1 MKVSLPRFGSAHD
14 TFWFYHLSA
23 WYRSNKTST
32 YNISLCI
39 FLNCLSQKWFPVWR
53 NAGIDNPIKYTGKI
67 SKILQKKICNSC
79 SMPFDCSV
87 ICSPSFICQLGM
99 SKNRNEGGGQG
110 KGRQKERGR
119 RKERMIGKKEK
130 IGGRRG
136 GRKWRRKWRTEK
148 RRGRKVPL
156 SVHSKIHTSPNFVN
170 SIWYIWKREENSFFY
185 F

>member
-1 MKVSLPRFGSAHD
+1 MFLSSPFFRD
-14 TFWFYHLSA
+14 TDIQTTMLF
-23 WYRSNKTST
+23 
-32 YNISLCI
+32 
-39 FLNCLSQKWFPVWR
+39 
-53 NAGIDNPIKYTGKI
+53 
-67 SKILQKKICNSC
+67 
-79 SMPFDCSV
+79 FDCSV

-170 SIWYIWKREENSFFY
+170 RLNKISCGYSRIGSSSIWYIWKREETVSFIFY
-185 F
+185 S